1 MGTMEQI
8 GARLDQGGAVM
19 ATAALQGAF
28 LALIAAALLA
38 FLYTVFSGQMR
49 TIPAKIA
56 AMPEQAARGL
66 GLNVMQVTIKGG
78 ESLTT
83 REVMTALRDDKA
95 GSIIGRPLP
104 LLSASEL
111 RDAIE
116 ALGPVKHAAVT
127 KLLPNTIHI
136 SVIERSPKAL
146 YQNADG
152 EFFVIDE
159 SGAIIRPADVTQH
172 TELLTISGTDNPG
185 EATAFMAMLR
195 RHPVLFA
202 RTAGIQV
209 VGGRRFDIRFR
220 NGFVAKLPED
230 NVAAAL
236 ARLDSLEAGTGSL
249 AATLDYIDLRD
260 PEWAYYK
267 PKEK

>member
-8 GARLDQGGAVM
+8 GAKIDQSGAVM

-38 FLYTVFSGQMR
+38 FLYTVFSGQLQAM
-49 TIPAKIA
+49 PGKIA
-56 AMPEQAARGL
+56 ALPEQTARGL
-66 GLNVMQVTIKGG
+66 GLNVMRVTVKGG
-78 ESLTT
+78 DSLTT
-83 REVMTALRDDKA
+83 REVMMALRDEKA

-104 LLSASEL
+104 MLNASEL

-127 KLLPNTIHI
+127 KLLPDTIHI
-136 SVIERSPKAL
+136 SVIERQPKAL

-159 SGAIIRPADVTQH
+159 SGAIIRPANVTQH
-172 TELLTISGTDNPG
+172 TELLTISGTENPG
-185 EATAFMAMLR
+185 EATDFMGMLR
-195 RHPVLFA
+195 KHPVLYA

-209 VGGRRFDIRFR
+209 VGDRRFDLRFR
-220 NGFVAKLPED
+220 NGFVAKLPET

-236 ARLDSLEAGTGSL
+236 SRLDSLEAGTGSL
-249 AATLDYIDLRD
+249 ASTLDYIDLRD